1 MFLDS
6 LKKREIKSLK
16 KKKNELIES
25 YNEKI
30 ENNKKKTVKTKK
42 NMADEIKE
50 DINDTTFLEKNILGI
65 NKEYDSKL
73 YDQKIK
79 KLESFILEEYLKY
92 YLKNEENQKKIKN
105 KDDEIMEIDIE
116 FGKDVE
122 KEMKNEEL
130 SDEEETKVEL
140 NEENQD
146 IIDKIFELKKI
157 GKEKKFTYIL
167 NSKWK
172 KNKRKNKKTK

>member
-1 MFLDS
+1 
-6 LKKREIKSLK
+6 
-16 KKKNELIES
+16 
-25 YNEKI
+25 
-30 ENNKKKTVKTKK
+30 
-42 NMADEIKE
+42 
-50 DINDTTFLEKNILGI
+50 
-65 NKEYDSKL
+65 
-73 YDQKIK
+73 
-79 KLESFILEEYLKY
+79 
-92 YLKNEENQKKIKN
+92 
-105 KDDEIMEIDIE
+105 MEMDIE

>member
-1 MFLDS
+1 
-6 LKKREIKSLK
+6 
-16 KKKNELIES
+16 
-25 YNEKI
+25 
-30 ENNKKKTVKTKK
+30 
-42 NMADEIKE
+42 
-50 DINDTTFLEKNILGI
+50 
-65 NKEYDSKL
+65 
-73 YDQKIK
+73 
-79 KLESFILEEYLKY
+79 
-92 YLKNEENQKKIKN
+92 
-105 KDDEIMEIDIE
+105 MEMDIE

-130 SDEEETKVEL
+130 SNEEETKVEL

>member
-1 MFLDS
+1 
-6 LKKREIKSLK
+6 
-16 KKKNELIES
+16 
-25 YNEKI
+25 
-30 ENNKKKTVKTKK
+30 
-42 NMADEIKE
+42 
-50 DINDTTFLEKNILGI
+50 
-65 NKEYDSKL
+65 
-73 YDQKIK
+73 
-79 KLESFILEEYLKY
+79 
-92 YLKNEENQKKIKN
+92 
-105 KDDEIMEIDIE
+105 MEMDIE

-157 GKEKKFTYIL
+157 GKEKKLTYIL

-172 KNKRKNKKTK
+172 KNKRKNKKIK

>member
-1 MFLDS
+1 
-6 LKKREIKSLK
+6 
-16 KKKNELIES
+16 
-25 YNEKI
+25 
-30 ENNKKKTVKTKK
+30 
-42 NMADEIKE
+42 
-50 DINDTTFLEKNILGI
+50 
-65 NKEYDSKL
+65 
-73 YDQKIK
+73 
-79 KLESFILEEYLKY
+79 
-92 YLKNEENQKKIKN
+92 
-105 KDDEIMEIDIE
+105 MEMDIE

-172 KNKRKNKKTK
+172 KNKRKNKKIK